1 MPVRFLDS
9 NVFLRYF
16 TRDDPDKAQRCYE
29 LFQRVQSGAEQ
40 VTTSESVIAEVVYVL
55 SSPRL
60 YAVPRTDIQ
69 ALLLS
74 ILTLRGMRLPNRRL
88 YVRALDVYAEHNID
102 FKDALTVAH
111 VERKRL
117 DAILSYDR
125 DFDQVASVR
134 REEP

>member
-1 MPVRFLDS
+1 MAARFLDA
-9 NVFLRYF
+9 NIFLRYF
-16 TRDDPDKAQRCYE
+16 TRDDPDKAQRCYA
-29 LFQRVQSGAEQ
+29 LFQGVQSGEEH
-40 VTTSESVIAEVVYVL
+40 VTTAESVIAEVVYVL

-60 YAVPRTDIQ
+60 YAVPRTEIR

-88 YVRALDVYAEHNID
+88 YVRALDVYAEHDID
-102 FKDALTVAH
+102 FEDALTVAH

-125 DFDQVASVR
+125 DFDQVAGIT